1 MAYFINDDCVMCG
14 SCKDECP
21 NAAISEGD
29 PKYIIDPNKC
39 DDCGT
44 CAEVCPVGAPQP
56 QK

>member
-21 NAAISEGD
+21 NSAISEGD

-56 QK
+56 KK